1 MRKDIEKQFLKA
13 YKFGGVVHDC
23 IEVLRYRFNLGYMP
37 NAYNNLSDLMKKHY
51 DEILPNRIKVITE
64 AFDES
69 VITMYDCPLIEEISN
84 NLLEFKTIQEKEHYI
99 HSLIVPFKELSDLLY
114 PELAIKKRIDNE
126 LFENEKDRKYWSDIK
141 DFKNVIINDKTLTTK
156 QAKKLVN
163 DNLQAINDFT
173 IEKKEQYDRLNMISK
188 RFHEIIR
195 KPNNEVEKTLSKFNK
210 LKFMFANRLDALC
223 LENKIDFIY
232 LQNEV
237 EIYLKHRR
245 RIEDI
250 YAYIGSWELTEKY
263 INELHIQKNDKEPIQ
278 QTKEKSQIP
287 PPQLTKKIKID
298 VQDYLFIKLK
308 EKGFIPNNTNYYHF
322 CFVFGCTP
330 IPANEQPFKP
340 IKWIKSK
347 QTLRMLLF
355 CGAIRNDL
363 LKPCEIEEKTR
374 YFFNDKNNKPF
385 KLSKNKEEKT
395 TYISRMEHILN
406 NIPTM

>member
-84 NLLEFKTIQEKEHYI
+84 NLLEFKTIQEKKHYI

-163 DNLQAINDFT
+163 DNLQAIDNLA
-173 IEKKEQYDRLNMISK
+173 IEKKEQYNRLNMISEHFQK
-188 RFHEIIR
+188 IIG

-223 LENKIDFIY
+223 LNNNIDFIK

-237 EIYLKHRR
+237 EIYLKLRR
-245 RIEDI
+245 KIEDI
-250 YAYIGSWELTEKY
+250 YIYIGTWEQTEKY
-263 INELHIQKNDKEPIQ
+263 INELQFHENEKQPIQ
-278 QTKEKSQIP
+278 QTKEKNLVQP
-287 PPQLTKKIKID
+287 PPKPLHFTKCFTTDEQKNLFDGLIKAG
-298 VQDYLFIKLK
+298 LLEK
-308 EKGFIPNNTNYYHF
+308 EKYSHF
-322 CFVFGCTP
+322 CYVFGGTD
-330 IPANEQPFKP
+330 IPDNEKPFKP
-340 IKWIKSK
+340 LQWAGTLKELHYFITKCFPKEINQWKKAVNCFIKENESINKKSLS
-347 QTLRMLLF
+347 TAM
-355 CGAIRNDL
+355 
-363 LKPCEIEEKTR
+363 
-374 YFFNDKNNKPF
+374 DKYD
-385 KLSKNKEEKT
+385 KLPESSATIDKLCK
-395 TYISRMEHILN
+395 
-406 NIPTM
+406 